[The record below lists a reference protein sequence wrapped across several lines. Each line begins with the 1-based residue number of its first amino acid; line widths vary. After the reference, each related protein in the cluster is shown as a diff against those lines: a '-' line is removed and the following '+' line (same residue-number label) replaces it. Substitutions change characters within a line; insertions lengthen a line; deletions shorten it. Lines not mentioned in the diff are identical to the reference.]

1 MVVENVL
8 LKFLNKKMFSQVE
21 RQILKTFEILINMPV
36 DDVFFW
42 GGGFL
47 I

>member
-36 DDVFFW
+36 DDVFW

>member
-8 LKFLNKKMFSQVE
+8 LKFLNKKMFSKVE

-36 DDVFFW
+36 DVFLGEDF
-42 GGGFL
+42 
-47 I
+47 